1 MPSPTDSD
9 PCGSKSTRS
18 TFRPYSASAA
28 PRLIVVVVLP
38 TPPFWLHIETTRAG
52 PWWVTGSGSGMSIIG
67 RPGGTG
73 RALHGGNGRRGGLL
87 LRGAGA
93 GGGSDVVEGWG
104 GRHLLAGLGGD
115 RTTSGF
121 LLGPMVTLGRGHRT
135 ESSTSSSLPGYPA
148 LIQRPPGCLPRDSVA
163 LDVDRYICR
172 GNARDSMHL
181 GSRSQ
186 RHRADDVDARRI
198 WGLRV
203 CSSGGECT
211 GTVRDV
217 DEPVHAAAFRSGYSS
232 ALGCAAAYTSRRLS
246 TVTRV

>member
-52 PWWVTGSGSGMSIIG
+52 PWWATGSGSGMSIIG
-67 RPGGTG
+67 RPVGPIGRSTAATAAGAGTG
-73 RALHGGNGRRGGLL
+73 RRP
-87 LRGAGA
+87 
-93 GGGSDVVEGWG
+93 GSSW
-104 GRHLLAGLGGD
+104 D
-115 RTTSGF
+115 RWSRWATGT
-121 LLGPMVTLGRGHRT
+121 GP

-148 LIQRPPGCLPRDSVA
+148 LIERPPGRLPRDSVA

-172 GNARDSMHL
+172 GDPRDSMHRET
-181 GSRSQ
+181 RSQ
-186 RHRADDVDARRI
+186 RHRAGEVEARRI

-203 CSSGGECT
+203 CSSGGEST
-211 GTVRDV
+211 GKVPDV
-217 DEPVHAAAFRSGYSS
+217 DEPVHVAALRSS
-232 ALGCAAAYTSRRLS
+232 
-246 TVTRV
+246 